1 MSKTRKKNT
10 GNLHWELS
18 ESKSP
23 PQRASGWDKLA
34 VSHFCNSWQM
44 LRTRLHKRFLGMAQN
59 EVL

>member
-10 GNLHWELS
+10 RNLHWELS

-34 VSHFCNSWQM
+34 LS
-44 LRTRLHKRFLGMAQN
+44 FL
-59 EVL
+59 